1 MDWLKSLI
9 HKGQT
14 WSNLSYSERILFLQ
28 AFCLI
33 PLVALSLHCF
43 GLRKTQNLMLRLTP
57 SFSKLTPQL
66 SLVDF
71 LHKYLCHQLLSNS
84 GTYYLLLITYYL
96 TSTRNQVVMTNR
108 MVRLATRYQPLFN
121 NCLRQSLVL
130 WWLLHRQGIAS
141 NLRIGVQRDQNKFQA
156 HAWLEYN
163 GFPLNE
169 QQDVQQRFA
178 TFKQP
183 IDIVDG

>member
-1 MDWLKSLI
+1 MDWLKLLI

-14 WSNLSYSERILFLQ
+14 WNHLSNSERILFLQ

-57 SFSKLTPQL
+57 SSSPPTQQL
-66 SLVDF
+66 SFVDF
-71 LHKYLCHQLLSNS
+71 LHKYLCRLFCIDF

-96 TSTRNQVVMTNR
+96 TSARNQVVMTSR

-130 WWLLHRQGIAS
+130 WWLLHRQGINS
-141 NLRIGVQRDQNKFQA
+141 DLRIGVQRHQNHFQA

-178 TFKQP
+178 TFNQP
-183 IDIVDG
+183 IDVVDG